1 MVGMVVPMVVGGPF
15 FPSMSG
21 RMSMLPM
28 LIVGMLF
35 VRMFVIGMR
44 FVGRMPLVSTMS
56 VFLMGMMLVL
66 HG

>member
-1 MVGMVVPMVVGGPF
+1 
-15 FPSMSG
+15 
-21 RMSMLPM
+21 M
-28 LIVGMLF
+28 LIAGMLF

-44 FVGRMPLVSTMS
+44 IVGRMPLVSTMS